1 MNLKGILI
9 SESEKNRIL
18 GMHSDKKSLGLIT
31 EGFNPADQIYTL
43 DAPQLVQATIDFG
56 TVFPKTIAKG
66 TKIYRTNAY
75 DRLWFGN
82 TGFVMYCNRDLF
94 VYKDGIDDLRIGT
107 GDVRNNSLRKILAD
121 IYCTDAKLT
130 KDKKLKNWDELAK
143 DGNKKDRPKFDG
155 SKEEVTVRPPSR
167 DCKEKCSRKQKVRT
181 PSDEIQYQSQYQGYF
196 YDSIK
201 GKCIEVTGESGPFG
215 SIAECEACKC
225 NGQINV
231 GDGNQIKIR
240 ENEICRLPG
249 DKVWIYSKKGDIWYT
264 SKDGGKTWIKLDPI
278 KFKSAIDL
286 LNRNAVCGG
295 NQKPGD
301 IGILPTTD
309 RLLEC
314 ATKHLKITQ
323 LPISCTSTASNIMP
337 TDPTQCFNDILK
349 GIDQQ
354 IVIDFI
360 ICLFGDKEIP
370 KIIRELPLPGTNI
383 PIGDLPGLKES
394 PGDGVQKPNDG
405 SQKPN
410 DGSQKP
416 GDEGNKLP
424 DFIPPTIVKP
434 IRPLD

>member
-1 MNLKGILI
+1 
-9 SESEKNRIL
+9 
-18 GMHSDKKSLGLIT
+18 
-31 EGFNPADQIYTL
+31 
-43 DAPQLVQATIDFG
+43 
-56 TVFPKTIAKG
+56 
-66 TKIYRTNAY
+66 
-75 DRLWFGN
+75 
-82 TGFVMYCNRDLF
+82 MYCNRDLF

-143 DGNKKDRPKFDG
+143 DGNKK
-155 SKEEVTVRPPSR
+155 E
-167 DCKEKCSRKQKVRT
+167 CSRKQKVRT

-349 GIDQQ
+349 
-354 IVIDFI
+354 V
-360 ICLFGDKEIP
+360 L
-370 KIIRELPLPGTNI
+370 T
-383 PIGDLPGLKES
+383 
-394 PGDGVQKPNDG
+394 
-405 SQKPN
+405 
-410 DGSQKP
+410 
-416 GDEGNKLP
+416 NKL
-424 DFIPPTIVKP
+424 
-434 IRPLD
+434 L